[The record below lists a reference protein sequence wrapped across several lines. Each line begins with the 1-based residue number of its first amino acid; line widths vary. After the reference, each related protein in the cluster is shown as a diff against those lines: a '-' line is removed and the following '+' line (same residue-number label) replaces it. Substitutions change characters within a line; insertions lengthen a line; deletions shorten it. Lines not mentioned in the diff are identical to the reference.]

1 MARSSYIPIGQAW
14 VSSLFLESERG
25 EPQVT
30 GTTNGRGGAVSEG
43 KMDARQKKPWGVYY
57 SIIFHNLSFYILK
70 WQTKMSMTPNQ
81 SASSMFSVSPSSCW
95 KEVPVWELPPRDSI
109 SSPITLFKILQ
120 SSWYF
125 KILQSSWYLKISWKS
140 HLNLYCSLLTSCFL
154 FPLEM
159 ESCWQYCSINWYS
172 GLKIFLY
179 Q

>member
-1 MARSSYIPIGQAW
+1 MGQAW
-14 VSSLFLESERG
+14 VSSLLLESERG
-25 EPQVT
+25 KPQVI
-30 GTTNGRGGAVSEG
+30 GTMNGRGGVVIRR
-43 KMDARQKKPWGVYY
+43 KMDARQTKPWSVHY

-81 SASSMFSVSPSSCW
+81 SVSSMFSLSPSSCW
-95 KEVPVWELPPRDSI
+95 KEVPVWELPPRDAI

-120 SSWYF
+120 SSWY
-125 KILQSSWYLKISWKS
+125 LKISWKS
-140 HLNLYCSLLTSCFL
+140 CLNLYCSLLTSCFL

-159 ESCWQYCSINWYS
+159 ESSWQYCSINWYS